1 MSRQSRTKLVPPK
14 TEPERNQALETLEE
28 SNPLQQIEEP
38 VLPELDM
45 EIECPRCN
53 DIMELQS
60 NFDELVY
67 TCESCSFL
75 LKCVERIHIHRIRF
89 LFN

>member
-14 TEPERNQALETLEE
+14 IEPETQVLEVIEE
-28 SNPLQQIEEP
+28 SSPQEQKEEP

-53 DIMELQS
+53 DIMELHS
-60 NFDELVY
+60 NFDKLVY
-67 TCESCSFL
+67 MCESCSFL
-75 LKCVERIHIHRIRF
+75 LGCV
-89 LFN
+89 